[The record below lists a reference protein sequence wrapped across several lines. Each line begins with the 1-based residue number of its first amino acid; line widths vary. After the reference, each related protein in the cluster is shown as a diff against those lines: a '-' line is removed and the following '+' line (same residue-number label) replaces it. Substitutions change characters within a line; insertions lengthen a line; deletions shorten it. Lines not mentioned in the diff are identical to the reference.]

1 MRMGSLYAVT
11 SCCVGF
17 NVSIHN
23 DTKSHTNLSIVIN
36 KSQSQSHCYHP
47 QRSCGKVIFSQ
58 ASVILSTGGC
68 LPAIPWAD
76 TPLAGRQHRP
86 LKRRLLQRTVR
97 ILLECNSCVNI
108 SSDFR
113 TFFAGRKL
121 MCLMHFCG
129 VSYNNQLQWLKLSV
143 N

>member
-17 NVSIHN
+17 NVSIYN

-36 KSQSQSHCYHP
+36 KSQSQLHCYHP

-58 ASVILSTGGC
+58 ASVILSTGVC
-68 LPAIPWAD
+68 LPAIPGQTSPWQAD
-76 TPLAGRQHRP
+76 NTAPPPRDGYCSGRYASYWNAFLCEHIF
-86 LKRRLLQRTVR
+86 RLSHLFV
-97 ILLECNSCVNI
+97 
-108 SSDFR
+108 
-113 TFFAGRKL
+113 GRKQ

-129 VSYNNQLQWLKLSV
+129 VSYNNQL
-143 N
+143 